1 MSTST
6 STLDRWIKIASVIA
20 SCAVVPGVAWAFQTT
35 VEIHDLRNRA
45 ERLDMK
51 IESNHT
57 SNTVVLEEVRAIR
70 SSVESLRADILQRVT
85 RVETRVEEHIKGE
98 RK

>member
-1 MSTST
+1 MTPT
-6 STLDRWIKIASVIA
+6 IIDRWIKIASVIA

-51 IESNHT
+51 IETNHL

-70 SSVESLRADILQRVT
+70 SSVEGLRSEILQRVT
-85 RVETRVEEHIKGE
+85 RVETQIDRHIKPLE
-98 RK
+98 AK